1 MKDYINAFKNIFN
14 YKDES
19 TLKEFW
25 NFFIINLIV
34 NVIIRFLVKRFF
46 LPEYLHNIYSVI
58 ILFTLISIGYR
69 RLKNAG
75 YSGWLFLIPILNII
89 LALFPQKETKK
100 S

>member
-34 NVIIRFLVKRFF
+34 NVIIRFSVKRFS

-75 YSGWLFLIPILNII
+75 YSGWLFLIPILNLI
-89 LALFPQKETKK
+89 LALFPQKETKE

>member
-1 MKDYINAFKNIFN
+1 MKDYINAFKHIFK

-58 ILFTLISIGYR
+58 IFFTLISIGYR

-89 LALFPQKETKK
+89 LALFPQKETKE

>member
-34 NVIIRFLVKRFF
+34 NVIIRFLVKKFS
-46 LPEYLHNIYSVI
+46 LSEYLHNIYSVI

-75 YSGWLFLIPILNII
+75 YSGWLFLIPILNLI
-89 LALFPQKETKK
+89 LALFPQKETKE

>member
-34 NVIIRFLVKRFF
+34 NVIIRFLVKRFSW
-46 LPEYLHNIYSVI
+46 PEYLHNIYSVI

-75 YSGWLFLIPILNII
+75 YSGWLFLIPILNLI
-89 LALFPQKETKK
+89 LALFPQKETKE

>member
-34 NVIIRFLVKRFF
+34 NVIIRFLVKRF
-46 LPEYLHNIYSVI
+46 LVSRINKCQ
-58 ILFTLISIGYR
+58 ISE
-69 RLKNAG
+69 
-75 YSGWLFLIPILNII
+75 F
-89 LALFPQKETKK
+89 
-100 S
+100 